1 MSPLLY
7 LLLGLIGGGVITAM
21 ILGWLRFRRRSGAML
36 ANARTLEDE
45 LRDQIR
51 QRDNNLAEVRGD
63 LVTVSQRNAELA
75 ARLEAANETLAT
87 ERKQI
92 ETLQE
97 KFRKEFEA
105 VSNKQ
110 LIDNRSEFSKQ
121 SSESLDTLLKPL
133 RDELRD
139 FKAKL
144 ENTQRETS
152 NYSTLLKNEVG
163 RIGTEA
169 TNLARALKGDVKVL
183 GNWGQNMLD
192 RILEKSGLQE
202 GLHYRRQQGGRGDGG
217 ERRVL
222 DVIVDLPD
230 NKHLVIDSKVS
241 LACYERHANSTD
253 DDPFRIKHLKDH
265 LECIRTHIRDLSS
278 KRYHQIYGINSPE
291 FVLMYIPIEAAF
303 FIAVSEDPS
312 LFSEA
317 LEKNV
322 VLTTN
327 STLLATLRTAAS
339 VWRVADQQRH
349 AIEIAR
355 RGGQLHDK
363 FVAFIN
369 DLEDVGRAL
378 RKGQDSWENASRKL
392 HSGPGNL
399 VRQVDQ
405 LRQLGVKASRA
416 LPAEIRAKM
425 EEHPA
430 LSAGVQELP
439 SNPQPMLKELL
450 SDENDDDL
458 ADSDR
463 SNRST

>member
-1 MSPLLY
+1 MSQLVYLAVGLLA
-7 LLLGLIGGGVITAM
+7 GGVITAV
-21 ILGWLRFRRRSGAML
+21 IVGWVRSRRPSGMML
-36 ANARTLEDE
+36 ANARTVQDE
-45 LRDQIR
+45 LRDEIR
-51 QRDNNLAEVRGD
+51 RRENDLASVRQE
-63 LVTVSQRNAELA
+63 LATANQRNGELS
-75 ARLEAANETLAT
+75 ARLEAANETLVM
-87 ERKQI
+87 ERKQV
-92 ETLQE
+92 EMLYGKCQ
-97 KFRKEFEA
+97 KEFEA

-121 SSESLDTLLKPL
+121 SSETLEILLKPL
-133 RDELRD
+133 RDELKD

-144 ENTQRETS
+144 ENTQVETA
-152 NYSTLLKNEVG
+152 NYSALLKNEVS

-169 TNLARALKGDVKVL
+169 TNLAKALKGDVKVL

-202 GLHYRRQQGGRGDGG
+202 GLHYRRQQGGEGESG

-241 LACYERHANSTD
+241 LACYERHVNASD
-253 DDPFRIKHLKDH
+253 DDSLRIKHLQDH
-265 LECIRTHIRDLSS
+265 LECIRTHIRNLSS
-278 KRYHQIYGINSPE
+278 KRYHEIYGINSPE
-291 FVLMYIPIEAAF
+291 FVLMYIPIETAF
-303 FIAVSEDPS
+303 FVAVSEDPG

-339 VWRVADQQRH
+339 VWRVADQQKH

-363 FVAFIN
+363 FVGFIT
-369 DLEDVGRAL
+369 DLQDVGRAL
-378 RKGQDSWENASRKL
+378 RKSHESWENASRKL

-399 VRQVDQ
+399 LRQVDQ
-405 LRQLGVKASRA
+405 LRELGVKASRA
-416 LPAEIRAKM
+416 LPPEIRAKM
-425 EEHPA
+425 EQYPA
-430 LSAGVQELP
+430 LVGDVEELP
-439 SNPQPMLKELL
+439 SDSQPLLKDLL
-450 SDENDDDL
+450 PGENDESV
-458 ADSDR
+458 AE
-463 SNRST
+463 